1 LLRKVLTALNV
12 IYFNNFIFYYLILI
26 LISLNLDTG
35 HCPKTV
41 THFPSS
47 ETFKSLGI
55 FQQPLELRSP
65 KLLRVR
71 YPYTHLKC
79 VYFFTSALVPST
91 DFITSVV
98 LYLRSYNN
106 FLFAQHQAIVSMKR
120 KSIFLVICATRS
132 LQMMFV
138 SGFTTCFWF
147 SSL

>member
-1 LLRKVLTALNV
+1 MCIALLRERTSRLVRSLLRKVLTALNV

-35 HCPKTV
+35 HHPKMV

-47 ETFKSLGI
+47 KTFKSLGI
-55 FQQPLELRSP
+55 FQQPLGLRSP

-79 VYFFTSALVPST
+79 VCFFTSALVPST

-98 LYLRSYNN
+98 LYL
-106 FLFAQHQAIVSMKR
+106 
-120 KSIFLVICATRS
+120 
-132 LQMMFV
+132 
-138 SGFTTCFWF
+138 
-147 SSL
+147 

>member
-1 LLRKVLTALNV
+1 M
-12 IYFNNFIFYYLILI
+12 

-35 HCPKTV
+35 HHPKMV

-91 DFITSVV
+91 DSITSVV
-98 LYLRSYNN
+98 LYLWSHND

-120 KSIFLVICATRS
+120 KSIS
-132 LQMMFV
+132 
-138 SGFTTCFWF
+138 
-147 SSL
+147 